1 MSKPLT
7 IAVFGGRGTGKT
19 AFVKQEIARFG
30 APRMVIWDFKN
41 DPSLEGVGAPFTS
54 LPAMIRAMGA
64 DRFQLRYLVN
74 HRADIAAQFELF
86 CAACFEAGC
95 LLMFVDELPEVTKAN
110 RAPPAW
116 RRCVNV
122 GRDYRD
128 SAGRRKWLAI
138 VGAGQRP
145 AECDKSFIGNADIIH
160 TGRLGH
166 MDDAREMAK
175 AIGCSAAE
183 LVIRAVLR
191 HVQRRRNN
199 HHRNRRTDPVRR
211 LLIRGFPWMKCPPRI
226 SKTSNAPP
234 ACFWQPWAVRWA

>member
-1 MSKPLT
+1 MTKPLT

-19 AFVKQEIARFG
+19 AFVKQELARYG

-41 DPSLEGVGAPFTS
+41 DPSLEGVGQPVPS
-54 LPAMIRAMGA
+54 LPALIRAMKA

-74 HRADIAAQFELF
+74 HHGDIQAQFELF

-128 SAGRRKWLAI
+128 ASGRRKWLAI

-175 AIGCSAAE
+175 AIGCTASE
-183 LVIRAVLR
+183 LVNLPDLHWFERDASKAGFTKGVLSFAPTAKKTTKKSLPAPAKKAIPKASTL
-191 HVQRRRNN
+191 RRVTR
-199 HHRNRRTDPVRR
+199 
-211 LLIRGFPWMKCPPRI
+211 
-226 SKTSNAPP
+226 
-234 ACFWQPWAVRWA
+234 